1 MTDLPLDPMTP
12 DPSAERDR
20 ERDNGTNGSGRLWT
34 DPREEEEHQHWLRPR
49 TPPPAL
55 PEPEEEGDFGP
66 SRADLRARRMLPWML
81 AALAAAVL
89 FGGGVLA
96 ASILSAK
103 DAVQQAAPLPV
114 VKGAAPADQRAQT
127 IRSIYASVS
136 PSVVRIQ
143 VQEGGSEATGTGFV
157 IDTGGTIVTN
167 AHVVGT
173 ASTAQVRLDD
183 SATTIN
189 AQVLG
194 TDASSDLAVLRV
206 DSSKTAHLRPLT
218 LADSDS
224 VQVGDLA
231 VAIGYPLGLDRT
243 ATAGIVSGVGRA
255 IQAPNGF
262 SIDKVIQTDA
272 PINPGN
278 SGGPLLDSAGRVIGV
293 NSQIATA
300 GSGGGNVGIGFA
312 VPSNT
317 VRTVV
322 PRLEK
327 GGVIKRAYLGISSRP
342 SVVGSGALVEAVVP
356 GGPAE
361 DGGIAPGD
369 VVVNVGGK
377 EILAPEDISTAI
389 ESRTPGDDVPVEVQR
404 GGATQTLHIKLGT
417 RPDNV
422 GTP

>member
-1 MTDLPLDPMTP
+1 MTDLPLDDMNEPSSDR
-12 DPSAERDR
+12 DPG
-20 ERDNGTNGSGRLWT
+20 NGRLWT
-34 DPREEEEHQHWLRPR
+34 DGREEDEHQHWLRPR
-49 TPPPAL
+49 TPPPAA
-55 PEPEEEGDFGP
+55 PAADPGDAGDGP
-66 SRADLRARRMLPWML
+66 TPAELRARRLLPYML
-81 AALAAAVL
+81 ATLAAAVL
-89 FGGGVLA
+89 FGGGVLG
-96 ASILSAK
+96 ASLLTH
-103 DAVQQAAPLPV
+103 DARQAVAQLPV
-114 VKGAAPADQRAQT
+114 VRGAAPADSRART
-127 IRSIYASVS
+127 VRSIYASVS

-143 VQEGGSEATGTGFV
+143 VQEGSSEASGTGFV

-167 AHVVGT
+167 AHVVGNAT
-173 ASTAQVRLDD
+173 TAQVRLDD
-183 SATTIN
+183 STDTID

-194 TDASSDLAVLRV
+194 KDLSSDLAVLRV

-312 VPSNT
+312 VPANT
-317 VRTVV
+317 VRDVV
-322 PRLEK
+322 PRLEH
-327 GGVIKRAYLGISSRP
+327 GGKINRPYLGVQTSASP
-342 SVVGSGALVEAVVP
+342 NVSGAVVAGVTG

-361 DGGIAPGD
+361 AAGVNPGD
-369 VVVNVGGK
+369 TIVSVAGK
-377 EILAPEDISTAI
+377 EVLKPEDVSTAI
-389 ESRTPGDDVPVEVQR
+389 EGRKPGDAVAIEVQR
-404 GGATQTLHIKLGT
+404 GGATQTLRVKLGT

-422 GTP
+422 TTP

>member
-1 MTDLPLDPMTP
+1 MTYDPHA
-12 DPSAERDR
+12 DRD
-20 ERDNGTNGSGRLWT
+20 DTAATGRLWT
-34 DPREEEEHQHWLRPR
+34 DPREADEHQHWLHQR
-49 TPPPAL
+49 TLPLPIE
-55 PEPEEEGDFGP
+55 PEPEEEVYEP
-66 SRADLRARRMLPWML
+66 SRGELRARRMLPWML
-81 AALAAAVL
+81 AGLLAALV
-89 FGGGVLA
+89 FGGGVLVA
-96 ASILSAK
+96 NLLHTKDSIEQ
-103 DAVQQAAPLPV
+103 AVAPLPV
-114 VKGAAPADQRAQT
+114 VKGAAPADSRAKT
-127 IRSIYASVS
+127 IRSIYANVS
-136 PSVVRIQ
+136 PSVVRIE
-143 VQEGGSEATGTGFV
+143 VQDGSSEATGTGF
-157 IDTGGTIVTN
+157 IINTGGLIVTN
-167 AHVVGT
+167 AHVVGG
-173 ASTAQVRLDD
+173 ADHAQVRLDD
-183 SATTIN
+183 NATPID

-206 DSSKTAHLRPLT
+206 DSAKTAHLRPLT

-243 ATAGIVSGVGRA
+243 ATAGIVSGLGRA

-278 SGGPLLDSAGRVIGV
+278 SGGPLLDSAGRVIGI

-317 VRTVV
+317 VRSVV

-327 GGVIKRAYLGISSRP
+327 GAVIKRAYLGISSRP
-342 SVVGSGALVEAVVP
+342 SVVGSGAVVEATVP

-361 DGGIAPGD
+361 DGGIQVGD
-369 VVVNVGGK
+369 VIVSVAGK
-377 EILAPEDISTAI
+377 EILAPEDITTAV
-389 ESRTPGDDVPVEVQR
+389 ESRKPGDEVEVQVER
-404 GGATQTLHIKLGT
+404 GGASQTLQVRLGT
-417 RPDNV
+417 RPNNV

>member
-1 MTDLPLDPMTP
+1 MTYDPHA
-12 DPSAERDR
+12 DRD
-20 ERDNGTNGSGRLWT
+20 DTAATGRLWT
-34 DPREEEEHQHWLRPR
+34 DPREADEHQHWLRQR
-49 TPPPAL
+49 TLPLPQ
-55 PEPEEEGDFGP
+55 PEPEEEVYEPRRGE
-66 SRADLRARRMLPWML
+66 LRARRMLPWML

-96 ASILSAK
+96 ASLLNGR
-103 DAVQQAAPLPV
+103 DTVQQAAPLPV
-114 VKGAAPADQRAQT
+114 VKGAAPADSRAKT
-127 IRSIYASVS
+127 IRSIYANVS

-143 VQEGGSEATGTGFV
+143 VDEGGSEATGTGF
-157 IDTGGTIVTN
+157 IIGNGGTIVTN

-173 ASTAQVRLDD
+173 ADRAQVRLDD
-183 SATTIN
+183 NAAPID

-206 DSSKTAHLRPLT
+206 DSAKTAHLRPLT
-218 LADSDS
+218 LGDSDS

-243 ATAGIVSGVGRA
+243 ATAGIVSGLGRA

-278 SGGPLLDSAGRVIGV
+278 SGGPLLDSAGRVIGI

-317 VRTVV
+317 VRAVV

-342 SVVGSGALVEAVVP
+342 SIAGSGALVEGVVP
-356 GGPAE
+356 GGPAA
-361 DGGIAPGD
+361 DGGIELGD
-369 VVVNVGGK
+369 VIVSVAGK
-377 EILAPEDISTAI
+377 QILAPEDISAAI
-389 ESRTPGDDVPVEVQR
+389 ESRSPGDEVPVEVQR
-404 GGATQTLHIKLGT
+404 GGSAQTLRVKLGT
-417 RPDNV
+417 RPANV

>member
-1 MTDLPLDPMTP
+1 MTYDPHA
-12 DPSAERDR
+12 DRD
-20 ERDNGTNGSGRLWT
+20 DTAATGRLWT
-34 DPREEEEHQHWLRPR
+34 DPREVDEHQHWLHQR
-49 TPPPAL
+49 TLPLPQ
-55 PEPEEEGDFGP
+55 PEPEEEVVEP
-66 SRADLRARRMLPWML
+66 SRGELRARRMLPWLL
-81 AALAAAVL
+81 AALLAAVL

-96 ASILSAK
+96 ASLLNGK
-103 DAVQQAAPLPV
+103 DSVQQAAPLPV
-114 VKGAAPADQRAQT
+114 VKGAAPADSRAKT
-127 IRSIYASVS
+127 IRSIYANVS
-136 PSVVRIQ
+136 PSVVRIE
-143 VQEGGSEATGTGFV
+143 VQDGGSEATGTGF
-157 IDTGGTIVTN
+157 IINTGGTIVTN
-167 AHVVGT
+167 AHVVGN
-173 ASTAQVRLDD
+173 ADHAQVRLDD
-183 SATTIN
+183 NAAPID

-194 TDASSDLAVLRV
+194 TDASSDLAVLHV

-218 LADSDS
+218 LGDSDS

-243 ATAGIVSGVGRA
+243 ATAGIVSGLGRA

-278 SGGPLLDSAGRVIGV
+278 SGGPLLDSAGRVIGI

-300 GSGGGNVGIGFA
+300 GGGGGNVGIGFA

-317 VRTVV
+317 VRSVV

-327 GGVIKRAYLGISSRP
+327 GAVIKRAYLGISSQP
-342 SVVGSGALVEAVVP
+342 SIVGSGAIVRATVP

-361 DGGIAPGD
+361 DGGIAVGD
-369 VVVNVGGK
+369 VIVSVAGQ
-377 EILAPEDISTAI
+377 EILTPEDITTAI
-389 ESRTPGDDVPVEVQR
+389 ESRKPGDEVEVDVER
-404 GGATQTLHIKLGT
+404 GGASQTLHVKLGT